1 MRIIT
6 VLTLAATGLLA
17 VRASGQV
24 APAPSNA
31 QALVRKV
38 ADSLGMLRTTDE
50 EDMIATVRYWATG
63 TATVDGRACKLAR
76 YAASVNYH
84 VPGARVDFV
93 CAQANGQPGPRRIEV
108 VAGNVAWNED
118 APGGKATPVPGAAVD
133 RLLNVWALPQG
144 AVKAAILAGTNAR
157 MMTEAGA
164 TVLIFPAPS
173 AGATM
178 KLTLNARPI
187 AIATGSQDLTK
198 AALPAGTVIERVE
211 TRRGSVVTETT
222 YTEYGDWNG
231 SDYFSDVPFP
241 KHIVQTQGG
250 VTVLDLTIDKTNTY
264 NPYVVIP
271 VPQNV
276 RAAGDA
282 AVNR

>member
-6 VLTLAATGLLA
+6 VLTLTAAALLA
-17 VRASGQV
+17 VRTSAQV
-24 APAPSNA
+24 APASSNA
-31 QALVRKV
+31 QATVRKV

-63 TATVDGRACKLAR
+63 TATVEGRACKLTS

-84 VPGARVDFV
+84 VPGARIDYV
-93 CAQANGQPGPRRIEV
+93 CADPNGQPGPRRIEV
-108 VAGNVAWNED
+108 VAENFAWNED
-118 APGGKATPVPGAAVD
+118 TPGGRATPAPAAAAD

-144 AVKAAILAGTNAR
+144 AVKAAVLVGANAK
-157 MMTEAGA
+157 MTTEAGA
-164 TVLIFPAPS
+164 TVLTFPAPL

-178 KLTLNARPI
+178 KVTLNTRPI

-198 AALPAGTVIERVE
+198 APLPAGTVIERVE
-211 TRRGSVVTETT
+211 VRRGAMVTETT
-222 YTEYGDWNG
+222 YAEYGDWNG

-241 KHIVQTQGG
+241 KHIVQKQGG

-264 NPYVVIP
+264 NPYVVMR

-276 RAAGDA
+276 RAAGA
-282 AVNR
+282 TAVSR